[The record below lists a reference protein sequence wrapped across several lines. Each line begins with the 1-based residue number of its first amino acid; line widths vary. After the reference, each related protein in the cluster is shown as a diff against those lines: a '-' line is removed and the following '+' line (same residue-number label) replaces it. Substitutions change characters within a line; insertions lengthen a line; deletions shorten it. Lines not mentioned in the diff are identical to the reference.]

1 MLGGLHNSH
10 VLLNRIRSP
19 LTIYSQFKAQ
29 ILHFFRQ
36 IWAKPG
42 QIILPPLD
50 WNGID
55 SLAHR
60 GKLVFSSFEMGWS
73 GHLCNFHHFS
83 VVVVVGPS
91 WSLQGAVSL
100 KELIIASVGNENIF
114 PHVWTCGWHFVLIPI
129 CLTFIFPSFEVVPII
144 LTCTHLSSDIFC
156 HILFLLI
163 LLGCREIY
171 EGFSLFTMCYF

>member
-114 PHVWTCGWHFVLIPI
+114 PHVWTCG
-129 CLTFIFPSFEVVPII
+129 LTFCINANLLDFLFFHPLIVVPIS
-144 LTCTHLSSDIFC
+144 LTCAHLSSDILW

-163 LLGCREIY
+163 LLGWSE
-171 EGFSLFTMCYF
+171 L